1 MALEERPQLKKL
13 VRILKNTYDERF
25 ASFCRILKGNME
37 AFALNLRQNGII
49 GDDIFEKKEYSTMVS
64 QFKAG
69 LDFKRD
75 WKAVEQHCQKFLD
88 SLSDSGPQ
96 PQEAAEQLKESWQRA
111 VLREMGMTFLPV
123 EVTRTDPSI
132 PGQDHPI
139 EDPFSSVCHHTLD
152 LNDHNQ
158 VFDACKEFS
167 SNWKFIGSTLGLKIN
182 TLAAIKKDCDDVRE
196 MMFEMLATWL
206 RRENEEQS
214 LPTWNLLLTTLTEY
228 DRTEAEKIARKFVCK
243 HPPC

>member
-75 WKAVEQHCQKFLD
+75 WRAVEQHCQKFLD
-88 SLSDSGPQ
+88 SLSESGPQ

-111 VLREMGMTFLPV
+111 VLREMGMMFLPV
-123 EVTRTDPSI
+123 EVTRTGEFIYLYIYNDNANYIPRYVAVVKAFKVHSI
-132 PGQDHPI
+132 Y
-139 EDPFSSVCHHTLD
+139 FRCYAVS
-152 LNDHNQ
+152 
-158 VFDACKEFS
+158 
-167 SNWKFIGSTLGLKIN
+167 
-182 TLAAIKKDCDDVRE
+182 
-196 MMFEMLATWL
+196 
-206 RRENEEQS
+206 
-214 LPTWNLLLTTLTEY
+214 
-228 DRTEAEKIARKFVCK
+228 
-243 HPPC
+243 